1 MVRKTLVIAA
11 LAAVGALGSCKSKKA
26 IVSTPASSQAQ
37 VTDDT
42 EYDAYRNKLP
52 GTQVDRVQSGVKV
65 TFASEILFPTNSSY
79 LTEPAKEKLQKLVK
93 VIKEKGSAK
102 LLIEGHTDKTG
113 TPEYNKWLSEKR
125 AASVKAFAVSMG
137 LSEASVSTTGLGD
150 TKPVAVN
157 STPEGRAK
165 NRRVEIT
172 ISQGK

>member
-11 LAAVGALGSCKSKKA
+11 VAAVGALGSCKSKKA
-26 IVSTPASSQAQ
+26 IVSTPASSQTQ
-37 VTDDT
+37 VADDT

-52 GTQVDRVQSGVKV
+52 GTQVDKVQSGVKV

-79 LTEPAKEKLQKLVK
+79 LTEPAKEKLKNLVE
-93 VIKEKGSAK
+93 VIKEKGPAK

-113 TPEYNKWLSEKR
+113 TEEYNKWLSEKR

-137 LSEASVSTTGLGD
+137 LADASISTTGFGD

>member
-1 MVRKTLVIAA
+1 MVKKTLIIAA
-11 LAAVGALGSCKSKKA
+11 VAAVGAFGSCKSKKA
-26 IVSTPASSQAQ
+26 IVSTPSSSQAQ
-37 VTDDT
+37 TTDDAV
-42 EYDAYRNKLP
+42 YDAYRNKLP
-52 GTQVDRVQSGVKV
+52 DTQVDKVQSGVKV

-79 LTEPAKEKLQKLVK
+79 LTEPAKEKLKKLVE
-93 VIKEKGSAK
+93 VIKERGSAR
-102 LLIEGHTDKTG
+102 LQIEGHTDKTG
-113 TPEYNKWLSEKR
+113 TAEYNKWLSEKR

-137 LSEASVSTTGLGD
+137 LSESSISTTGLGD